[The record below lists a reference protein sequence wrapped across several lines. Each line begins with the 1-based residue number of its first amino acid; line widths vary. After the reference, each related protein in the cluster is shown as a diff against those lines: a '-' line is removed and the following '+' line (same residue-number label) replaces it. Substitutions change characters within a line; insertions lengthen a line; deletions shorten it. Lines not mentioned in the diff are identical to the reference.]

1 MKTSLGPHV
10 TQPAPE
16 QIRNRHDRTRSDLA
30 SLRPAIR
37 EAKIVYTPTK
47 ITIRPNASYNLDL
60 NNDGVTHFTISTSYA
75 RTKGDGL
82 SERDC

>member
-1 MKTSLGPHV
+1 MKTSSGPTSISQRV
-10 TQPAPE
+10 
-16 QIRNRHDRTRSDLA
+16 NRFAIATIVAAVILLVFA
-30 SLRPAIR
+30 RPS

-47 ITIRPNASYNLDL
+47 ITIRPIASYNLDL

-75 RTKGDGL
+75 RTKGGGL